1 MAKKQKRK
9 IDLMFITACISTSLV
24 LMLIGAIAFL
34 ILSANEV
41 SKKLRQEMTVE
52 LVLDDAIT
60 DTQTNDLIRMINAAP
75 YTSSHTFISK
85 DDALKEMTQAMGSDP
100 TMFVSYNPFYA
111 SVNIRL
117 KPEYATN
124 DSLAWIE
131 KELTSV
137 IGVKEANYQKELLGI
152 VNENITKVSLALFVL
167 ACVLSMISFALI
179 NNTIKLTI
187 YAQRFTLYSMKLVGA
202 KWSFIRRP
210 FILRNMCIGLASA
223 FITCGLFYL
232 GLSQG
237 IKYEPWLSVLMEPQ
251 IMWLVFGIVTAVG
264 LIITSFCA
272 LHSVNRF
279 LRMKSGE
286 LHYI

>member
-1 MAKKQKRK
+1 MAKKKKRK

-60 DTQTNDLIRMINAAP
+60 DTQANDLIRMINAAP